1 MPTSNW
7 QRHYAE
13 HGYLVVEN
21 VLSPDEV
28 AALNAEAARI
38 CRDHGAALRPDG
50 DVRFEDVLCLHF
62 PHKLSPLMRDAMAHP
77 GIVAVLTALLG
88 PNVKAMQSMF
98 FVKNA
103 GKPGQ
108 AWHQDE
114 FYIPTRDRS
123 LIGGWIALDDA
134 TIQNGC
140 LWVLP
145 GSHRP
150 GVLYPMRPHGSDEF
164 DAGDEATGFPEGEA
178 VPVEVKA
185 GSLVFFNGYL
195 LHRSLK
201 NRSAGFRRA
210 LVNHYMTAESLLP
223 WTWDGRIAG
232 TDDVRDIVMVAGRDP
247 YAWKGTQDLT
257 RPYLRRETATA

>member
-1 MPTSNW
+1 MPNISW
-7 QRHYAE
+7 HRHYTE

-21 VLSPDEV
+21 VISRSEV

-38 CRDHGAALRPDG
+38 CRDHGAELKPDG
-50 DVRFEDVLCLHF
+50 AVRFEDVLCLHF

-77 GIVAVLTALLG
+77 AIANILTAIIG
-88 PNVKAMQSMF
+88 PNVKAMQSMM

-123 LIGGWIALDDA
+123 LAGGSIALDDA
-134 TIQNGC
+134 TIENGC

-145 GSHRP
+145 GSHKP
-150 GVLYPMRPHGSDEF
+150 GVLWPMHPHGSDEF
-164 DAGDEATGFPEGEA
+164 DGGGEAYGFPA
-178 VPVEVKA
+178 QDPVPVEVNA
-185 GSLVFFNGYL
+185 GSVVFFNGYL

-201 NRSAGFRRA
+201 NRSSGFRRA
-210 LVNHYMTAESLLP
+210 LVNHYMSAESLLP
-223 WTWDGRIAG
+223 WTWDGRLG
-232 TDDVRDIVMVAGRDP
+232 TTDDNRDIVMVAGADP
-247 YAWKGTQDLT
+247 YAYKGLADHTK
-257 RPYLRRETATA
+257 PFLRRETPVR